1 MNENETTE
9 TMAAEPEEVTE
20 AEAAKGKK
28 QSWSGKLS
36 PDTLRDLRAVIDQHR
51 DADEALKTL
60 IFHYNA
66 AEAAERKDESLL
78 HTQARRAYALH
89 ADAIARLIDE
99 AYVSG
104 TEQVEIVRHEYEGS
118 GGKLTVALKYNATL
132 QQQLTT
138 MTAER
143 DAAIAEAVTAQEQ
156 ARDADARATAAETRA
171 TEAETRAQAIDDLR
185 RTIGEA
191 LANASR
197 RAEAAEARAQEAD
210 RRAAEARTQAA
221 TAQAAQ
227 AAAEA
232 KAQAAEARATEADKA
247 AAEAAARA
255 EEANKAAATSDAR
268 AQAAEAARAEA
279 ETRAE
284 EAEKRAA
291 GAINGVQQLVTA
303 IKAAPSWPGDVNL
316 TALFAPKTT
325 TTDEDKEDK
334 EEK

>member
-1 MNENETTE
+1 MTSEYKTTETTE
-9 TMAAEPEEVTE
+9 TTVAAETAAAAAP
-20 AEAAKGKK
+20 APRAAKEV
-28 QSWSGKLS
+28 WSGKLS
-36 PDTLRDLRAVIDQHR
+36 PDTLRDLRGVIDQHR
-51 DADEALKTL
+51 GADEAIKALIINYRAAGGGTADDEGDPERAAAMRTL
-60 IFHYNA
+60 T
-66 AEAAERKDESLL
+66 RLESDL
-78 HTQARRAYALH
+78 TQLVTHAY
-89 ADAIARLIDE
+89 DIGRMRTDD
-99 AYVSG
+99 
-104 TEQVEIVRHEYEGS
+104 VRHEYEGPR
-118 GGKLTVALKYNATL
+118 GKLTQALGHNATL

-138 MTAER
+138 MTADR

-185 RTIGEA
+185 QAIAGS
-191 LANASR
+191 LADATR
-197 RAEAAEARAQEAD
+197 RADAAEARAQEAE

-232 KAQAAEARATEADKA
+232 RAQAAETRATEADKA

-316 TALFAPKTT
+316 TALFAPETT
-325 TTDEDKEDK
+325 KDQG
-334 EEK
+334 